1 MPNEAT
7 IINLSF
13 LIYMSKKRIMFVYVP
28 AVLAVIWLILLMWVH
43 VSALSF
49 RYITLDEIQPADAA
63 LVLGNSVH
71 KNGKPNPCLRS
82 RVAAGAELY
91 HAGKVSKL
99 VVSGGTDS
107 DGSNEAQHMKA
118 MAVEMG
124 VPESHILTEGK
135 SENTYENIL
144 FSSIPL
150 SNNSSVVL
158 VTADYHLKRASWL
171 ARRQWQ
177 DGKTIQAYSGKA
189 ECDDESSGYLRKIV
203 RESLAWIKAYFMTPE

>member
-1 MPNEAT
+1 M
-7 IINLSF
+7 L
-13 LIYMSKKRIMFVYVP
+13 LYVP
-28 AVLAVIWLILLMWVH
+28 AVLAVIWLVLLMWVH

-63 LVLGNSVH
+63 LVLGNSVY

-91 HAGKVSKL
+91 HQGKVTKL

-107 DGSNEAQHMKA
+107 DGSNEARHMKA
-118 MAVEMG
+118 IAVELG
-124 VPESHILTEGK
+124 VPESHILTETK

-144 FSSIPL
+144 FSSIAL

-158 VTADYHLKRASWL
+158 VSADYHLKRASWL

-177 DGKTIQAYSGKA
+177 DTKTIQAYSGKA
-189 ECDDESSGYLRKIV
+189 ECDEESSGYLRKIV

>member
-1 MPNEAT
+1 M
-7 IINLSF
+7 L
-13 LIYMSKKRIMFVYVP
+13 LYVP
-28 AVLAVIWLILLMWVH
+28 AVLAVIWLVLLMWVH

-63 LVLGNSVH
+63 LVLGNSVY

-91 HAGKVSKL
+91 HKGKVTKL

-107 DGSNEAQHMKA
+107 DGSNEARHMKA
-118 MAVEMG
+118 IAVELG
-124 VPESHILTEGK
+124 VPESHILTESK

-144 FSSIPL
+144 FSSIAL

-158 VTADYHLKRASWL
+158 VSADYHLKRASWL

-177 DGKTIQAYSGKA
+177 DTKTIQAYSGKA
-189 ECDDESSGYLRKIV
+189 ECDEESSGYLRKIV

>member
-1 MPNEAT
+1 M
-7 IINLSF
+7 L
-13 LIYMSKKRIMFVYVP
+13 LYVP
-28 AVLAVIWLILLMWVH
+28 AVLAVIWLVLLMWVH

-63 LVLGNSVH
+63 LVLGNSVY

-91 HAGKVSKL
+91 HKGKVTKL

-107 DGSNEAQHMKA
+107 DGSNEARHMKA
-118 MAVEMG
+118 IAVELG
-124 VPESHILTEGK
+124 VPESHILTETK

-144 FSSIPL
+144 FSSIAL

-158 VTADYHLKRASWL
+158 VSADYHLKRASWL

-177 DGKTIQAYSGKA
+177 DTKTIQAYSGKA
-189 ECDDESSGYLRKIV
+189 ECDEESSGYLRKIV

>member
-1 MPNEAT
+1 M
-7 IINLSF
+7 L
-13 LIYMSKKRIMFVYVP
+13 LYVP
-28 AVLAVIWLILLMWVH
+28 AVLAVIWLVLLMWVH

-63 LVLGNSVH
+63 LVLGNSVY

-91 HAGKVSKL
+91 HKGKVTKL

-107 DGSNEAQHMKA
+107 DGSNEARHMKA
-118 MAVEMG
+118 IAVELG
-124 VPESHILTEGK
+124 VPESHILTETK

-144 FSSIPL
+144 FSSIAL

-158 VTADYHLKRASWL
+158 VSADYHLKRASWL

-177 DGKTIQAYSGKA
+177 DTKTIQVYSGKA
-189 ECDDESSGYLRKIV
+189 ECDEESSGYLRKIV

>member
-1 MPNEAT
+1 M
-7 IINLSF
+7 L
-13 LIYMSKKRIMFVYVP
+13 LYVP
-28 AVLAVIWLILLMWVH
+28 AVLAVIWLVLLMWVH

-63 LVLGNSVH
+63 LVLGNSVY

-91 HAGKVSKL
+91 HKGKVTKL

-107 DGSNEAQHMKA
+107 DGSNEARHMKA
-118 MAVEMG
+118 IAVELG
-124 VPESHILTEGK
+124 VPESHILTETK

-144 FSSIPL
+144 FSSIAL

-158 VTADYHLKRASWL
+158 VSADYHLKRASWL

-177 DGKTIQAYSGKA
+177 DAKTIQAYSGKA
-189 ECDDESSGYLRKIV
+189 ECDEESSGYLRKIV